1 MGTHFSKT
9 VSGHLKRQYIWFSKS
24 FRKLFQAKISSDSE
38 PIQARAEAVVLL
50 KQLNFPTCS
59 TALVCRSA
67 NLVFCSADLVFRSG
81 LPLCRPVLSLCRP
94 ALPLCRPVLSLSF
107 AVLQKPASAGSL
119 RLSTWSIALVCRSA
133 DLVCRSGLSLCRP
146 GLLLCRSGLP
156 LYRPGLSLWSVALQ
170 TCSATLVC
178 RSADLLDHS
187 GMSLCRHGLLLC
199 SVDLLCQTDLLF
211 RSADLVFR
219 SGLPLCKP
227 ALPLCRPAL
236 SLSSAAY
243 TEGVQNQ
250 RRPEELQLRG
260 VVLLPSVSLWQ
271 NLGCL
276 QADPEGISISSTR
289 QGASREGGR
298 GMEGGISF
306 WQALT
311 LSSIAGWVVAAST
324 FDLTRRVRALT
335 QPLVT
340 RRVIADTP
348 AILRLQVNHKFLLD
362 FRVCVRKNC
371 SDSFLVDFLQR
382 SQNGFLDNLFSTLS
396 CVVSVPFYTGF
407 LPILFWSGHSKL
419 ARQMTLLMA
428 FCDYI
433 GNSIK
438 DLVSA
443 PRPSCPPV
451 RRVTA
456 TADEKE
462 NAMEYGLPSSHCLN
476 TVCLLGYLVFYI
488 LTYYPQ
494 RDGIEI
500 AILFGLVCLLVFL
513 IGIGRVYL
521 GMHSVTDVIAGI
533 GIGLAILSF
542 WLTVHVYIDEFVISG
557 QNVTSFWAG
566 LSFLLAFA
574 YPTPELPTPSF
585 EYHAAFDGVAF
596 GIVKQKVTGI
606 QQTYI
611 HFHHEGVPHVFSP
624 QLPFSAFFGRI
635 LVGIPTILIVKFC
648 SKAIAKWLLP
658 IVCNTLGIPIISSS
672 YVPMLKGSISKGKPE
687 GSKQSV
693 YVPKL
698 VAFLPQ
704 KAYDVDTGIR
714 FLQYAGLAW
723 SVVDLVPSLFSHLNL

>member
-1 MGTHFSKT
+1 
-9 VSGHLKRQYIWFSKS
+9 
-24 FRKLFQAKISSDSE
+24 
-38 PIQARAEAVVLL
+38 
-50 KQLNFPTCS
+50 
-59 TALVCRSA
+59 
-67 NLVFCSADLVFRSG
+67 
-81 LPLCRPVLSLCRP
+81 
-94 ALPLCRPVLSLSF
+94 
-107 AVLQKPASAGSL
+107 
-119 RLSTWSIALVCRSA
+119 
-133 DLVCRSGLSLCRP
+133 
-146 GLLLCRSGLP
+146 
-156 LYRPGLSLWSVALQ
+156 
-170 TCSATLVC
+170 
-178 RSADLLDHS
+178 
-187 GMSLCRHGLLLC
+187 
-199 SVDLLCQTDLLF
+199 
-211 RSADLVFR
+211 
-219 SGLPLCKP
+219 
-227 ALPLCRPAL
+227 
-236 SLSSAAY
+236 
-243 TEGVQNQ
+243 
-250 RRPEELQLRG
+250 
-260 VVLLPSVSLWQ
+260 
-271 NLGCL
+271 
-276 QADPEGISISSTR
+276 
-289 QGASREGGR
+289 
-298 GMEGGISF
+298 MEGGISF

-348 AILRLQVNHKFLLD
+348 AILR
-362 FRVCVRKNC
+362 
-371 SDSFLVDFLQR
+371 LQR

-533 GIGLAILSF
+533 GIGLAILSI
-542 WLTVHVYIDEFVISG
+542 WLTVHAYIDEFVISG

-596 GIVKQKVTGI
+596 GIVTGI

-611 HFHHEGVPHVFSP
+611 HFHHEGVPRVFSP
-624 QLPFSAFFGRI
+624 QLPFTAFFGRI